1 MVSFSACKTTSI
13 TALRSK
19 GQRSN
24 ANGLETLA
32 LCVCKS
38 DFAKVTVD
46 YSEDQRNQRIALS
59 AINNAF
65 GVHSDHV
72 QDIAVS

>member
-1 MVSFSACKTTSI
+1 MQDSHWSPRVDGEMQIVSRLSRFVC
-13 TALRSK
+13 
-19 GQRSN
+19 
-24 ANGLETLA
+24 ANLA
-32 LCVCKS
+32 LQ
-38 DFAKVTVD
+38 D
-46 YSEDQRNQRIALS
+46 YSEDQKSQRIVSS